1 LKPNQYLYAL
11 NHETKLFKG
20 KSNKPSSI
28 GNILLPSVKAASS
41 ADCRQHTRYAKA
53 VPACGVKAMAI
64 FLLLFL
70 NRAKLCILH
79 TEVKSQ
85 S

>member
-1 LKPNQYLYAL
+1 MTKNDLPYLAILANYYSCVFA
-11 NHETKLFKG
+11 NFQI
-20 KSNKPSSI
+20 KSEGGI
-28 GNILLPSVKAASS
+28 GIVLTAVSTLA
-41 ADCRQHTRYAKA
+41 TAKA
-53 VPACGVKAMAI
+53 VPACGVKASVI